1 MIQFSKLRINGFKSF
16 VDRTELDIA
25 DGLSGIVGP
34 NGCGKSNLVEALR
47 WVMGENSAKRMRGD
61 GMEDVIFNGT
71 DARSARN
78 IAEVSLLLDNSK
90 RTAPAAY
97 NGSDEIEVMRR
108 IERDQGSLYK
118 INGKTVRARD
128 VQMLFADTVTGA
140 NSPALVS
147 QGRVTQIINSKPH
160 DRRLILEESA
170 GISGLYARRHEA
182 ELRLRAADANMV
194 RVEDILGGMEGRL
207 NALKRQARQAS
218 RYRNIN
224 AQIRQL
230 EILVAWLEWRTLE
243 KRIEATREAFN
254 QAESIVTEKL
264 ATVTQ
269 LTRTQTTQAEDLP
282 ELRQAEADIAAALQ
296 THKIALQRLDDE
308 TSRLEQSVRTNQEQ
322 LDQTVLDQA
331 HENDVATESNAAT
344 ERLDKEQG
352 ELIAEQDSEEGRLEE
367 KEALRNSLEEK
378 VVALEEQYTALMQ
391 SAAESRARKQS
402 LEQQIELNAGRID
415 TIRARK
421 TKASEDLLQLAPSD
435 QITSE
440 YKSKQSDID
449 KQEEESRSLRDQNEK
464 AQDELQQVQSAL
476 NDARAILTQAESRQ
490 SEFNAE
496 IAMLESFFCEEK
508 EGRFKPVLDQVNAD
522 SGFEKALSRAMGDAL
537 LGALEDDAPVRWR
550 NRPSIK
556 NVPALPAGAE
566 ALINH
571 VKAPQELKLA
581 LSQIGIV
588 QNEADGAR
596 IAEELAVGQSLVS
609 QSGTYW
615 RWDGFTIQAEATDRN
630 TLHLEHKNRL
640 QELQKKRPEIEEAVQ
655 EAKGTLESAKTKL
668 AETEQARRDIAA
680 KIKTTDEQ
688 LIVGR
693 QELAR
698 IRDQQARA
706 ESEHVRLQDIIKL
719 AEEDVATLEE
729 VVKWDRER
737 LKAYEQDSLDQK
749 EEDTE
754 KLRLT
759 LTEARDAYNVAVRA
773 FDTFQQ
779 QQNSR
784 KARLHAIADER
795 INLQNRLIRSR
806 ERMKQLDA
814 RHELLTQKLEELKNQ
829 PQDFSEQRQ
838 TLLTKVSQLEATR
851 SDAADALAACE
862 KEVNET
868 NRALKEAETT
878 LGEAREA
885 RASAQATNAALE
897 EQRTTM
903 EQAISEQF
911 SVKPHEL
918 PEHATIDAEDAE
930 QPPENL
936 EGLKAKKEKLGRER
950 ENLGAVN
957 LRADEEA
964 QQLEAEVG
972 TILNERND
980 LAQAIE
986 ELRGGIN
993 KINAE
998 ARERLL
1004 AAFDTVNNH
1013 FQQLFGRLFAGGK
1026 AHLAL
1031 IDSEDPLEGGLEI
1044 FAQPPGKTL
1053 QSLSLLSGGE
1063 QTLASIA
1070 LIFAMFLTNPSPIC
1084 VLDEI
1089 DAPLDDAN
1097 VDRVCDLLEHIAKRG
1112 ETRFLIITHH
1122 RLTMARMHRLYGV
1135 TMAERGI
1142 SQLVS
1147 VDLQQSFDFLEAA

>member
-1 MIQFSKLRINGFKSF
+1 M
-16 VDRTELDIA
+16 DIA
-25 DGLSGIVGP
+25 PGLSGIVGP
-34 NGCGKSNLVEALR
+34 NGCGKSNVVEALR

-71 DARSARN
+71 DRRPARN
-78 IAEVSLLLDNSK
+78 IAEVSLLLDNSS
-90 RTAPAAY
+90 RSAPAAY
-97 NGSDEIEVMRR
+97 NGSDEIEVTRK
-108 IERDQGSLYK
+108 IARDQGSLYK

-182 ELRLRAADANMV
+182 ELRLKAADANML
-194 RVEDILGGMEGRL
+194 RLEDILGGMEGRL

-243 KRIEATREAFN
+243 KRIEAARETFT
-254 QAESIVTEKL
+254 QAESMVAEKM

-269 LTRTQTTQAEDLP
+269 LTRTQNTQAEDLP
-282 ELRQAEADIAAALQ
+282 PLRQKEAEISAALQ
-296 THKIALQRLDDE
+296 SHKITLQRLDDE
-308 TSRLEQSVRTNQEQ
+308 TSRLEQSVRVNQEQ
-322 LDQTVLDQA
+322 LEQTLLDQT
-331 HENDVATESNAAT
+331 HENDTVNEATSGI
-344 ERLDKEQG
+344 ERLENEQAT
-352 ELIAEQDSEEGRLEE
+352 LVTEQDSEEGRLEE
-367 KEALRNSLEEK
+367 KEALRNTLEEK
-378 VVALEEQYTALMQ
+378 VIQLEEQYTALMQ

-402 LEQQIELNAGRID
+402 LEQQIEQNNARID

-421 TKASEDLLQLAPSD
+421 SKASEDLSQLPSAENA
-435 QITSE
+435 TSNLKE
-440 YKSKQSDID
+440 KQQVIIALEETFRDLRE
-449 KQEEESRSLRDQNEK
+449 QEEK
-464 AQDELQQVQSAL
+464 AQDTLQAAQSAL
-476 NDARAILTQAESRQ
+476 NDSRAVLTQAESRQ
-490 SEFNAE
+490 SEFTAE
-496 IAMLESFFCEEK
+496 IAMLESFFREEK
-508 EGRFKPVLDQVNAD
+508 EGRFKPVISQVNAD

-550 NRPSIK
+550 GRPSIK
-556 NVPALPAGAE
+556 NLPPLPKGANAL
-566 ALINH
+566 LNH
-571 VKAPQELKLA
+571 VKAPKELHLA

-588 QNEADGAR
+588 ENESEGAR
-596 IAEELAVGQSLVS
+596 LAEELAVGQSLVS

-615 RWDGFTIQAEATDRN
+615 RWDGFTVQAEATDRN

-640 QELQKKRPEIEEAVQ
+640 QELQKKRSDIEQAVAD
-655 EAKGTLESAKTKL
+655 AKDALDAAKTKL
-668 AETEQARRDIAA
+668 SETEQSRRDIAA
-680 KIKTTDEQ
+680 QIRTADEQ
-688 LIVGR
+688 LAEGR
-693 QELAR
+693 SELAR
-698 IRDQQARA
+698 VREQLARS
-706 ESEHVRLQDIIKL
+706 ESEHGRLHDLIKL
-719 AEEDVATLEE
+719 ADEDIATLEE

-737 LKAYEQDSLDQK
+737 LKAYEQDTLDQK
-749 EEDTE
+749 EQDTE
-754 KLRLT
+754 KLKQA

-806 ERMKQLDA
+806 ERMKQLEA
-814 RHELLTQKLEELKNQ
+814 RQESLTAKLEELKNQ

-838 TLLTKVSQLEATR
+838 SLMSKISEMESQR
-851 SDAADALAACE
+851 NDAADALAVIE
-862 KEVNET
+862 REVGET
-868 NRALKEAETT
+868 NRALKEAEG
-878 LGEAREA
+878 LLSSARET
-885 RASAQATNAALE
+885 RASVQATHAVLE
-897 EQRTTM
+897 EQKGTM
-903 EQAISEQF
+903 QQAIVEQF
-911 SVKPHEL
+911 SVQPTEL
-918 PEHATIDAEDAE
+918 PEHVTIDAEDAE

-936 EGLKAKKEKLGRER
+936 EGLKAKKEKLSRER

-964 QQLEAEVG
+964 QALEGEVG
-972 TILNERND
+972 GLLNERND
-980 LAQAIE
+980 LAQAID
-986 ELRGGIN
+986 ELRGAIN

-1004 AAFDTVNNH
+1004 AAFDTVNGH
-1013 FQQLFGRLFAGGK
+1013 FQQLFSRLFAGGK

-1031 IDSEDPLEGGLEI
+1031 IDSQDPLEGGLEI

-1122 RLTMARMHRLYGV
+1122 RLTMARMDRLYGV
-1135 TMAERGI
+1135 TMAERGV

-1147 VDLQQSFDFLEAA
+1147 VDLQQSFNFLEAA